1 MALIHCNFYSYALG
15 KDTGAYVILPEH
27 RDLKEKR
34 GKLKT
39 LYLFH
44 GLNDDYTKWVRKSSV
59 ERYAGKNDWI
69 IIMPDGEKGY
79 YTDNVCGNDYGKYF
93 GEELPKIMKATFP
106 LISDQRE
113 DTFIAGLSMG
123 GYGSMRMALNYPERY
138 CAAAS
143 FSGAINIRREMKDYP
158 EYAKLYE
165 KIFGSLDGNQL
176 KPEND
181 LFYLAEKVKKE
192 GKPIPRMYISCGI
205 QDDMYPQSR
214 EFVKHM
220 DKIGISYTYE
230 EWDGIH
236 DWEFWDESIKRAL
249 PWFLKKN

>member
-1 MALIHCNFYSYALG
+1 
-15 KDTGAYVILPEH
+15 
-27 RDLKEKR
+27 
-34 GKLKT
+34 
-39 LYLFH
+39 
-44 GLNDDYTKWVRKSSV
+44 
-59 ERYAGKNDWI
+59 
-69 IIMPDGEKGY
+69 
-79 YTDNVCGNDYGKYF
+79 
-93 GEELPKIMKATFP
+93 
-106 LISDQRE
+106 
-113 DTFIAGLSMG
+113 MG

-181 LFYLAEKVKKE
+181 LFYLAEKIKKE